1 MRCITFVC
9 LIAAL
14 SASAAFAEIS
24 SERVAV
30 PAHPVSEARLF
41 YDAPAQV
48 WTEALPLGNGRLG
61 AMVYGGITKELLP
74 INEDT
79 IWSGGPGA
87 NITGGLSPETF
98 AKAREQ
104 IFAGDYAAVKNTL
117 PKGYRGAA
125 AYEYFGKLEI
135 DFGGDG
141 AAEAYPRTLS
151 LDDAV
156 ARVPSG
162 RGGVTPVRAA
172 CAS

>member
-30 PAHPVSEARLF
+30 PAHSVPEARLF

-61 AMVYGGITKELLP
+61 AMVYGGVAKELVP

-87 NITGGLSPETF
+87 NITGGLSPET
-98 AKAREQ
+98 AMRKPTREHSRSTTRSR
-104 IFAGDYAAVKNTL
+104 AS
-117 PKGYRGAA
+117 RMC
-125 AYEYFGKLEI
+125 
-135 DFGGDG
+135 
-141 AAEAYPRTLS
+141 AEASRMCARRSQASRTTLWS
-151 LDDAV
+151 
-156 ARVPSG
+156 
-162 RGGVTPVRAA
+162 
-172 CAS
+172 CA